1 MKQPIKRHE
10 ALQPWSREHHQG
22 LLLSWKIKKGF
33 ALNVEPQRI
42 KDYCDWFW
50 KTHLHPHFVTEENFL
65 FPILG
70 DENYL
75 VEQALDE
82 HGQLRAMF
90 EQKEADTDTLSQIE
104 NLLNDHIRF
113 EERVL
118 FNAIQEVA
126 SKAELKLLKE
136 VHQEGVSC
144 EVWTDEFWIQK

>member
-1 MKQPIKRHE
+1 MNQPIKRHE

-33 ALNVEPQRI
+33 ALNVDPQRI

-50 KTHLHPHFVTEENFL
+50 KTHLIPHFETEEKYI

-70 DENYL
+70 EENHL
-75 VEQALDE
+75 IEQALDD

-90 EQKEADTDTLSQIE
+90 EQTEADTDVLSQIE
-104 NLLNDHIRF
+104 SLLNDHIRF

-118 FNAIQEVA
+118 FNAIQVVA
-126 SKAELKLLKE
+126 SKYELKRLEE
-136 VHQEGVSC
+136 VHKEGLSC
-144 EVWTDEFWIQK
+144 EAWTDEFWK

>member
-1 MKQPIKRHE
+1 MNQPIKRHK

-33 ALNVEPQRI
+33 TLNVDPQRI

-50 KTHLHPHFVTEENFL
+50 EIHLIPHFETEEKYI

-70 DENYL
+70 EDSHL

-82 HGQLRAMF
+82 HRQLRTMF
-90 EQKEADTDTLSQIE
+90 EQKEADTITLSQIE
-104 NLLNDHIRF
+104 TLLNDHIRF

-126 SKAELKLLKE
+126 SKEELKLLEAAHKE
-136 VHQEGVSC
+136 GESC
-144 EVWTDEFWIQK
+144 EVWTDEFWIEK

>member
-1 MKQPIKRHE
+1 MSQPIKRHN
-10 ALQPWSREHHQG
+10 ALQPWSREHHHG

-33 ALNVEPQRI
+33 TLQVDIQRI

-50 KTHLHPHFVTEENFL
+50 KNHLLSHFETEEKYI

-70 DENYL
+70 KENHL

-82 HGQLRAMF
+82 HGQLRVMF
-90 EQKEADTDTLSQIE
+90 EQKEADTHTLSQIE
-104 NLLNDHIRF
+104 SLLNDHIRF

-126 SKAELKLLKE
+126 SIEELKLLEE
-136 VHQEGVSC
+136 VHKEGVTC
-144 EVWTDEFWIQK
+144 EIWTDEFWI

>member
-1 MKQPIKRHE
+1 MNKPIKRHE

-33 ALNVEPQRI
+33 ALNVDSQRI
-42 KDYCDWFW
+42 KNYCDWFW
-50 KTHLHPHFVTEENFL
+50 KTHLLTHFETEEKYI

-70 DENYL
+70 KDNHL

-82 HGQLRAMF
+82 HGQLRTMF
-90 EQKEADTDTLSQIE
+90 EQNEADTDTLSQIE
-104 NLLNDHIRF
+104 SLLNDHIRF

-126 SKAELKLLKE
+126 SKEELKLLEE
-136 VHQEGVSC
+136 VHFGKQSC
-144 EVWTDEFWIQK
+144 EVWTDEFWI

>member
-1 MKQPIKRHE
+1 MQKPIKRHP

-33 ALNVEPQRI
+33 ALNVDPQRI

-50 KTHLHPHFVTEENFL
+50 KTHLLPHFETEEKYI

-70 DENYL
+70 EENHL
-75 VEQALDE
+75 TEQALDE

-90 EQKEADTDTLSQIE
+90 EQNEADTDILSQIE
-104 NLLNDHIRF
+104 SLLNDHIRF

-126 SKAELKLLKE
+126 SNEELKLLKK
-136 VHQEGVSC
+136 VHSEELSC
-144 EVWTDEFWIQK
+144 EIWTDEFWIQK